1 LKKILLLFNLIFFTA
16 TSYSQYSLRTGL
28 GIEFKNIPSFYDYL
42 SQNFSAPNEE
52 LKNFNSAVNFSFEID
67 KTISDNI
74 DLGAEIGY
82 DLYSYNYTFNLGKYD
97 VSVNNFMPTVLAYYV
112 VKGDGYQF
120 KFGGGVGLRFINV
133 DEQLP
138 STPTSTTYSSTG
150 FGFILRGLGNTQIG
164 KNIYANITVD
174 LKYDNINDVSNG
186 NNKLFNNGLNE
197 DVNFNSFSFGLML
210 GITYLF

>member
-1 LKKILLLFNLIFFTA
+1 MKKILLLFNLIFFTA